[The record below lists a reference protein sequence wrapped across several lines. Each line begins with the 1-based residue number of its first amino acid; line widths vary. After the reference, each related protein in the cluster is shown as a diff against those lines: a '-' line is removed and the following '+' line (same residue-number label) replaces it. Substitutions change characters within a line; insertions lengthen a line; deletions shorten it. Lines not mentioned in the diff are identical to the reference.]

1 MHIQYY
7 VLVHPPRTRNCTE
20 TESLT
25 HSLLYVSV
33 PFLRLLFRRTCWAVG
48 RGRRHR
54 CRRLFDSLH
63 GHAPNPNISSLTPC
77 MICTVLV
84 NEGNMICVPSRA
96 LISKSIRVDHSDTV
110 IQVCE
115 TACTSNTACMSLS
128 LSLAG
133 CLLPLHHLNPHPHSH
148 QHQHQHHNI
157 DIVFNHQRLSEYEQL
172 VLCTQGNHSD
182 ATLRERGMAPSC
194 SCQTPHA
201 YICTLHSVPTSLNSR
216 KRT

>member
-84 NEGNMICVPSRA
+84 NEGNMICVLSRA

-128 LSLAG
+128 LSGRLPFASASSESASALASASASASQYRH
-133 CLLPLHHLNPHPHSH
+133 CL
-148 QHQHQHHNI
+148 Q
-157 DIVFNHQRLSEYEQL
+157 
-172 VLCTQGNHSD
+172 
-182 ATLRERGMAPSC
+182 PS
-194 SCQTPHA
+194 A
-201 YICTLHSVPTSLNSR
+201 LI
-216 KRT
+216 